1 MADYRKSSVHCHS
14 TLCDGKNTLQE
25 MAGAACAQ
33 GLTTLGFSGHSYTT
47 PDREYCMTPGR
58 TAQYRATIAKLKNE
72 YRGKVDILCGI
83 EWDLLSE
90 GTPKGFDY
98 WIGSAHHLYGR
109 NTGRYYEIDFRPEDL
124 RDCINNDFDGDPL
137 AAVEAYFAEVEKIAA
152 KKPDILGQNVDEL
165 PPDSIY
171 NIGYARGSLKNI
183 SGSVEQITEKQMNRE
198 LITNPLE
205 AIQGRVPGLT
215 ILKSNN
221 GMAALESVRL
231 RGTTSLTSG
240 NDPLIIV
247 DGVLGDLTMLT
258 SVYPTD
264 IESFTILKDASET
277 AQYGS
282 RGASGVINIVTKKGR
297 AGKTRVN
304 YNGSFG
310 VSHAYRRLDMLS
322 GAEYRKLAAERGWNI
337 LDKGY
342 DTDFQK
348 AIEQTGLQQ
357 NHNIAFYGGGE
368 ASNYRVS
375 LGFQNREGVIQNEG
389 MKLFTAN
396 MNMSQKMLDGLID
409 CELGLFGSMKLET
422 R

>member
-1 MADYRKSSVHCHS
+1 MDKMQPISQALYSLLFLGCM
-14 TLCDGKNTLQE
+14 G
-25 MAGAACAQ
+25 AG
-33 GLTTLGFSGHSYTT
+33 F
-47 PDREYCMTPGR
+47 P
-58 TAQYRATIAKLKNE
+58 
-72 YRGKVDILCGI
+72 
-83 EWDLLSE
+83 
-90 GTPKGFDY
+90 
-98 WIGSAHHLYGR
+98 LY
-109 NTGRYYEIDFRPEDL
+109 
-124 RDCINNDFDGDPL
+124 
-137 AAVEAYFAEVEKIAA
+137 VQ
-152 KKPDILGQNVDEL
+152 GQNVDEL

-322 GAEYRKLAAERGWNI
+322 GAEYRKLAAERGWSI

-409 CELGLFGSMKLET
+409 CELGLFGSMKRDRTLFDLQKTFYSAAAFNPTFPDFPDPET
-422 R
+422 GSWDQITTASQITNPLAWMDVDNREETSYFSSHARLTFNLLKDLKMVLLGSYTYSTTENAQFLPTTVWANGQAYRGNRKSEALLA

>member
-1 MADYRKSSVHCHS
+1 MDKMQPISQALYSLLFLGCM
-14 TLCDGKNTLQE
+14 G
-25 MAGAACAQ
+25 AG
-33 GLTTLGFSGHSYTT
+33 F
-47 PDREYCMTPGR
+47 P
-58 TAQYRATIAKLKNE
+58 
-72 YRGKVDILCGI
+72 
-83 EWDLLSE
+83 
-90 GTPKGFDY
+90 
-98 WIGSAHHLYGR
+98 LY
-109 NTGRYYEIDFRPEDL
+109 
-124 RDCINNDFDGDPL
+124 
-137 AAVEAYFAEVEKIAA
+137 VQ
-152 KKPDILGQNVDEL
+152 GQNVDEL

-304 YNGSFG
+304 YNGSLVCRMLIACWICFREQSIASWRLNEDG
-310 VSHAYRRLDMLS
+310 VSWIRDMTRISRKPLNRRVCSRIITLRFMGVVRLP
-322 GAEYRKLAAERGWNI
+322 I
-337 LDKGY
+337 
-342 DTDFQK
+342 
-348 AIEQTGLQQ
+348 TGC
-357 NHNIAFYGGGE
+357 
-368 ASNYRVS
+368 R
-375 LGFQNREGVIQNEG
+375 
-389 MKLFTAN
+389 
-396 MNMSQKMLDGLID
+396 
-409 CELGLFGSMKLET
+409 
-422 R
+422 

>member
-1 MADYRKSSVHCHS
+1 MDKMQPISQALYSLLFLGCM
-14 TLCDGKNTLQE
+14 G
-25 MAGAACAQ
+25 AG
-33 GLTTLGFSGHSYTT
+33 F
-47 PDREYCMTPGR
+47 P
-58 TAQYRATIAKLKNE
+58 
-72 YRGKVDILCGI
+72 
-83 EWDLLSE
+83 
-90 GTPKGFDY
+90 
-98 WIGSAHHLYGR
+98 LY
-109 NTGRYYEIDFRPEDL
+109 
-124 RDCINNDFDGDPL
+124 
-137 AAVEAYFAEVEKIAA
+137 VQ
-152 KKPDILGQNVDEL
+152 GQNVDEL

-310 VSHAYRRLDMLS
+310 VSHAYRRLESIVSWRLSEDGISWIRDMTRIS
-322 GAEYRKLAAERGWNI
+322 RKPLNRRACSRIITLRFMGVVRLPI
-337 LDKGY
+337 
-342 DTDFQK
+342 
-348 AIEQTGLQQ
+348 TG
-357 NHNIAFYGGGE
+357 
-368 ASNYRVS
+368 SR
-375 LGFQNREGVIQNEG
+375 
-389 MKLFTAN
+389 
-396 MNMSQKMLDGLID
+396 
-409 CELGLFGSMKLET
+409 
-422 R
+422 